1 MDLAK
6 YFLVTAV
13 KTEIILKNT
22 LPFTN
27 ENQQNAQII
36 YIFSICSTY
45 MFRSCLTI
53 IRVRYYRVSNTTMCA
68 FFQVVIVY
76 KYILH
81 NPNIVWYVDN

>member
-1 MDLAK
+1 M
-6 YFLVTAV
+6 T
-13 KTEIILKNT
+13 
-22 LPFTN
+22 TN

-53 IRVRYYRVSNTTMCA
+53 IRVRCYRVSSTMMCA
-68 FFQVVIVY
+68 FVQDVIVY

-81 NPNIVWYVDN
+81 TCGMLIIKIKVKKIEKLCIDV